1 MEKNKES
8 RYRLSDAIVKRLGLK
23 KNSTG
28 RYRLTKRQED
38 VLLAG
43 NKNPKVLIYDIET
56 SRGIFKAW
64 WSGKRYI
71 QSTDVIRE
79 PAIISVA
86 WKWLGEDKVY
96 SEHWNLQTHCDRN
109 MLERFLVH
117 YNDAD
122 LVIGQNND
130 KFDNRWIGARA
141 MKHKLRFNPL
151 VKSLDLMKMAK
162 KHFRVLG
169 YSMAYLTDFMNV
181 ERKQQHEGIIMWDM
195 IEDGP
200 MDKQMEYMDKMI
212 DYNRQDIVA
221 TEAMYVRMLPYIGQK
236 VHLGMFMGGQKA
248 DCPGCG
254 GHHVRQAK
262 VTYTA
267 AGTIQHIM
275 ECEDCGSNY
284 KISNRTYLDFLSE

>member
-23 KNSTG
+23 KNKTG
-28 RYRLTKRQED
+28 RYRLTRRQEE

-43 NKNPKVLIYDIET
+43 NKKPKILIYDIET

-130 KFDNRWIGARA
+130 KFDNRWVGARA

-169 YSMAYLTDFMNV
+169 YSMAYLTDFMDV

-254 GHHVRQAK
+254 GHHVRQTK

-284 KISNRTYLDFLSE
+284 KISNKTYLDFLSE